1 MPSEQNN
8 KEAIRPIY
16 SFFQGCL
23 SQTPNK
29 DERNRTTYSSD
40 IWDMVNSKIEDLN
53 KVTQRDFNLFK
64 LKPKISSS
72 TSHSEYLEIETIRVK
87 LGGMISE
94 LHGRYFSDEP
104 APFSGMPSTI
114 INQTQQQNQSVTVQ
128 MLLDVQSKIDQ
139 NLSKFEEGT
148 KQKKF
153 LQKVRS
159 SLSSIKDAVGLISLL
174 TNIAKEFGLSI
185 DDLKNIFGS

>member
-29 DERNRTTYSSD
+29 DERNRTTHSSD
-40 IWDMVNSKIEDLN
+40 IWNMINSKIEDLN
-53 KVTQRDFNLFK
+53 NVTRQDFSLFK
-64 LKPKISSS
+64 INPKRSE
-72 TSHSEYLEIETIRVK
+72 HSEFVEIETIRIK
-87 LGGMISE
+87 LGGLISE
-94 LHGRYFSDEP
+94 LHGRYFFDEQ

-128 MLLDVQSKIDQ
+128 MLLDVQSIIDK
-139 NLSKFEEGT
+139 NLPKFGEGT
-148 KQKKF
+148 KEKKF
-153 LQKVRS
+153 LQKVKS
-159 SLSSIKDAVGLISLL
+159 SLSTIKDAVGLISLL

-185 DDLKNIFGS
+185 DDLKNIFSS

>member
-1 MPSEQNN
+1 MQSEKIN
-8 KEAIRPIY
+8 KDTIRPLY
-16 SFFQGCL
+16 SELQGYL
-23 SQTPNK
+23 SNVPDASKTGG
-29 DERNRTTYSSD
+29 YYYD
-40 IWDMVNSKIEDLN
+40 IEIIGQVNSAIDELN
-53 KVTQRDFNLFK
+53 KITGNNYDRF
-64 LKPKISSS
+64 KISIKRSS
-72 TSHSEYLEIETIRVK
+72 NSDSQWIIIGTYQTKVAGL
-87 LGGMISE
+87 ISR
-94 LHGRYFSDEP
+94 LHGEYFYDEQ

-128 MLLDVQSKIDQ
+128 MLLEVQSKIDQ

-153 LQKVRS
+153 LQKVKE

-185 DDLKNIFGS
+185 DDLKSIFG